1 MPDGTTTLFL
11 TALLHLMEN
20 RPLARELSELRNL
33 LLQMAGIVAEQFTD
47 AVDVLLEGDVE
58 RAEAVVARDGE
69 VDALEL
75 KVDRQCERILALHQP
90 VASDLRSLLAVEKI
104 NTDLERIG
112 DHCCNL
118 ARNAEHVI
126 EAPGVLEA
134 VKIREMSQTARRML
148 DEAKQAFLDQ
158 DEDLARSIPDL
169 DDEVDRL
176 HLENFKALVDYI
188 QKNPEHAE
196 AAAHLI
202 TASKAIE
209 RISDHSTNIAKG
221 VVFLIE
227 GVDIRHASVQEE
239 MAARDGIS
247 SPLRPSSN

>member
-1 MPDGTTTLFL
+1 MPTRL
-11 TALLHLMEN
+11 T
-20 RPLARELSELRNL
+20 REIAELRSRL
-33 LLQMAGIVAEQFTD
+33 LDMATIVAEQFTD
-47 AVDVLLEGDVE
+47 AVEALLDHDVE
-58 RAEAVVARDGE
+58 RAERVIERDRE

-75 KVDRQCERILALHQP
+75 EVDKYCERILARHQP
-90 VASDLRSLLAVEKI
+90 VATDLRTLLTVEKI

-118 ARNAEHVI
+118 ARNAEHVT
-126 EAPGVLEA
+126 EAPGVLDA
-134 VKIREMSQTARRML
+134 VKMREMTQTARRML

-158 DEDLARSIPDL
+158 DAELARSIPDL

-176 HLENFKALVDYI
+176 HLENFQGLVDYL

-196 AAAHLI
+196 VAAHLI

-227 GVDIRHASVQEE
+227 GEDIRHASVQEE
-239 MAARDGIS
+239 MGARNSI
-247 SPLRPSSN
+247 SPLRPSS

>member
-1 MPDGTTTLFL
+1 
-11 TALLHLMEN
+11 MEN

-75 KVDRQCERILALHQP
+75 KVDRQCERVLALHQP

-112 DHCCNL
+112 DHCRNI
-118 ARNAEHVI
+118 ARNTPEVVD
-126 EAPGVLEA
+126 APDILSRTHL
-134 VKIREMSQTARRML
+134 REMSQIARKML
-148 DEAKQAFLDQ
+148 EEARAAFLTQDEAR
-158 DEDLARSIPDL
+158 ARAIPDL
-169 DDEVDRL
+169 DDRVDTL
-176 HLENFKALVDYI
+176 HRKNFDILVTAI
-188 QKNPEHAE
+188 QKHPAHAE
-196 AAAHLI
+196 AAARLI
-202 TASKAIE
+202 TTSKALE
-209 RISDHSTNIAKG
+209 RVSDHATNIAKS

-227 GVDIRHASVQEE
+227 GEDLRHQNGTQPTVPEG
-239 MAARDGIS
+239 AAVPDE
-247 SPLRPSSN
+247 NEDA

>member
-1 MPDGTTTLFL
+1 MTTRL
-11 TALLHLMEN
+11 T
-20 RPLARELSELRNL
+20 REIAELRSRL
-33 LLQMAGIVAEQFTD
+33 LDMATIVAEQFTD
-47 AVDVLLEGDVE
+47 AVDALLSHDVPAAK
-58 RAEAVVARDGE
+58 RVMQRDRE

-75 KVDRQCERILALHQP
+75 EVDKYCERILARHQP
-90 VASDLRSLLAVEKI
+90 VATDLRTLLTVEKI

-112 DHCCNL
+112 DHCRNL
-118 ARNAEHVI
+118 ARNAEHVT
-126 EAPGVLEA
+126 EAPGVLDA
-134 VKIREMSQTARRML
+134 VQLRAMSHTARRML

-158 DEDLARSIPDL
+158 DADLARSIPDL

-176 HLENFKALVDYI
+176 HHDNFRALVAYI
-188 QKNPEHAE
+188 QNNPTHAE

-227 GVDIRHASVQEE
+227 GVDLRHTSVQEE
-239 MAARDGIS
+239 MTTSPFDSSSHSS
-247 SPLRPSSN
+247 SPHSE

>member
-1 MPDGTTTLFL
+1 MPNRL
-11 TALLHLMEN
+11 T
-20 RPLARELSELRNL
+20 REIAELRSRL
-33 LLQMAGIVAEQFTD
+33 LDMATIVAEQFTD
-47 AVDVLLEGDVE
+47 AVEALLSHDVE
-58 RAEAVVARDGE
+58 RAERVLDRDRE

-75 KVDRQCERILALHQP
+75 EVDKYCERILARHQP
-90 VASDLRSLLAVEKI
+90 VATDLRTLLTVEKI

-118 ARNAEHVI
+118 ARNAEHVV

-134 VKIREMSQTARRML
+134 VQIREMSQTARRML

-158 DEDLARSIPDL
+158 NAELARSIPDL

-176 HLENFKALVDYI
+176 HLENFRGLVDYI
-188 QKNPEHAE
+188 QSNPTHAE

-239 MAARDGIS
+239 MASGDLA
-247 SPLRPSSN
+247 SPLRPSS